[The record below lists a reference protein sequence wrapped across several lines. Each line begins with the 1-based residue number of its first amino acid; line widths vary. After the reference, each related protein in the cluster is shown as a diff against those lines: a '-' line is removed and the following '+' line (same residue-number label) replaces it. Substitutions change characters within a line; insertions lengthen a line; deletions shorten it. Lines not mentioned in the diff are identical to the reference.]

1 MIWLFSVL
9 SVILVTITVQLLL
22 VYQKRS
28 SELRFRQDPLRRRI
42 REHRRAMEEATVK
55 IRRSATQRTEELEY
69 ELGALRESRDG
80 SGKTLGLLEAE
91 VFGRDRPG
99 EAAASEEESS
109 TAESPEPVPD
119 ATADQRAALR
129 EVRHRC
135 DDVDSQLAALRRE
148 IEAVR
153 RSINR
158 IEARVQRHLG
168 GRPDEGAQA

>member
-9 SVILVTITVQLLL
+9 SVVLVTVMVQLLL

-55 IRRSATQRTEELEY
+55 IRRAATQRVEELEY
-69 ELGALRESRDG
+69 ELGALRESRNG
-80 SGKTLGLLEAE
+80 SGKILGRLEAE

-99 EAAASEEESS
+99 EAAAPEEEPP
-109 TAESPEPVPD
+109 TGESPEPMPD
-119 ATADQRAALR
+119 ATADQRTALR
-129 EVRHRC
+129 EVRHHC

-168 GRPDEGAQA
+168 GLPDEGAQA